1 MVLEANREKGTTMA
15 KVLYTPEEVMAMEL
29 KNLQRKCN
37 NRRIGRDRD
46 LPKKG
51 GK

>member
-1 MVLEANREKGTTMA
+1 MTA
-15 KVLYTPEEVMAMEL
+15 KLLYTPEEVMAMQL

-37 NRRIGRDRD
+37 DRRIGRDRD